1 MFKMLF
7 GISTVILHQRIKAV
21 INGFLYLHLWHSKS
35 QPSVAYKS
43 VTYKNKRACMDL
55 PERSES
61 RNSKYGFHIWQTPS
75 EIWTEAIGGSRG
87 DVNWFQKVGSP
98 ARQ

>member
-43 VTYKNKRACMDL
+43 VAYKKRACIGKPDT
-55 PERSES
+55 
-61 RNSKYGFHIWQTPS
+61 KYVETRKENMLSVFLFASYGNTL
-75 EIWTEAIGGSRG
+75 
-87 DVNWFQKVGSP
+87 
-98 ARQ
+98 